1 MTLSINSELT
11 GGTTD
16 VGFLFTVTKPA
27 SVSDDD
33 LLIVIVGAQGILTV
47 TPPPG
52 WTTLGT
58 GSSATGNDTYLG
70 VFCHYVGEADLEPAT
85 YIFTTITNGFQL
97 GWWIGSLTPATPH
110 ANLDQAIS
118 FANRQDDTSPNTPG
132 LTTVAANTLAFAAW
146 AVNTDSAT
154 DPPAGGW
161 NTRADNVGGNG
172 VLTVS
177 SQAFPS
183 AGTSTGTPEIT
194 NVAAN
199 QETETAMIVFR
210 DGVAPA
216 NRATNIGVQV
226 EYVADAEP
234 TRLTNIG
241 AQVEYVTSDDPTRL
255 TNIGVQ
261 VEYVPEQAF
270 LVTQEVFGIE
280 YADDQAFRV
289 TAIGFQIEY
298 IEIRGKKPKDPPSHG
313 PKFISGSGPETHI
326 AHKSIPHLRI

>member
-1 MTLSINSELT
+1 MTLSINSEAT
-11 GGTTD
+11 GGESV
-16 VGFLFTVTKPA
+16 VGSFVVTKPA
-27 SVSDDD
+27 TVSDGD
-33 LLIVIVGAQGILTV
+33 LLVVIVGAQVIPTITSPRWV
-47 TPPPG
+47 Q
-52 WTTLGT
+52 LGV
-58 GSSATGNDTYLG
+58 GSSATGNDTYVG
-70 VFCHYVGEADLEPAT
+70 VFCRYVGEADDEPASYVFSVT
-85 YIFTTITNGFQL
+85 VNGQM
-97 GWWIGSLTPATPH
+97 GWWIGSLTPTTPH

-118 FANRQDDTSPNTPG
+118 FANRQDDTSPNTG
-132 LTTVAANTLAFAAW
+132 ALTTVAANTLAFAAW

-194 NVAAN
+194 NVAAS

-210 DGVAPA
+210 DGVVQA

-226 EYVADAEP
+226 EYVA
-234 TRLTNIG
+234 
-241 AQVEYVTSDDPTRL
+241 SDDPTRL

-270 LVTQEVFGIE
+270 LVTQEAFGVE
-280 YADDQAFRV
+280 YEEDQSFLLTGIAFQV
-289 TAIGFQIEY
+289 EY
-298 IEIRGKKPKDPPSHG
+298 IEIKGKPPKPPRPKG
-313 PKFISGSGPETHI
+313 PQRLFSEGPDLI
-326 AHKSIPHLRI
+326 VSYPSIPHLRI

>member
-1 MTLSINSELT
+1 MTLSINSEAT
-11 GGTTD
+11 GGESV
-16 VGFLFTVTKPA
+16 VGSFVVTKPA
-27 SVSDDD
+27 TVSDGD
-33 LLIVIVGAQGILTV
+33 LLVVIVGAQVIPTITSPRWV
-47 TPPPG
+47 Q
-52 WTTLGT
+52 LGV
-58 GSSATGNDTYLG
+58 GSSATGNDTYVG
-70 VFCHYVGEADLEPAT
+70 VFCRYVGEADDEPASYVFSVT
-85 YIFTTITNGFQL
+85 VNGQM
-97 GWWIGSLTPATPH
+97 GWWIGSLTPTTPH

-118 FANRQDDTSPNTPG
+118 FANRQNDTSPNTSA

-146 AVNTDSAT
+146 AVNNDNAT

-161 NTRADNVGGNG
+161 DTRADNVGGNG

>member
-1 MTLSINSELT
+1 MTLTINSETT
-11 GGTTD
+11 GGGNITAS
-16 VGFLFTVTKPA
+16 FAVTKPA
-27 SVSDDD
+27 TVSDGD
-33 LLIVIVGAQGILTV
+33 LLVVIVGSQVVPTI

-52 WTTLGT
+52 WITLGT
-58 GSSATGNDTYLG
+58 GSSTTGNDTYLG
-70 VFCHYVGEADLEPAT
+70 VFCHYVGEADNEPAS
-85 YIFTTITNGFQL
+85 YAFMVSANGQM
-97 GWWIGSLTPATPH
+97 GWWIGSLTPSSPKAS
-110 ANLDQAIS
+110 LDQAIS
-118 FANRQDDTSPNTPG
+118 FANRQDDTSPNTG
-132 LTTVAANTLAFAAW
+132 ALTTVAANTLAFAAW
-146 AVNTDSAT
+146 SVNTDSAT

>member
-1 MTLSINSELT
+1 MTLSINSETT
-11 GGTTD
+11 GGGNV
-16 VGFLFTVTKPA
+16 VGSFVVTKPA
-27 SVSDDD
+27 TVSDGD
-33 LLIVIVGAQGILTV
+33 LLVVIIGAQVIPTI
-47 TPPPG
+47 TSPG
-52 WTTLGT
+52 WIQLGT
-58 GSSATGNDTYLG
+58 GSSATGNDTYVG
-70 VFCHYVGEADLEPAT
+70 VFCRYVGEADDEPASYT
-85 YIFTTITNGFQL
+85 FDVTVNGQM
-97 GWWIGSLTPATPH
+97 GWWIGSLTPSSQH

-118 FANRQDDTSPNTPG
+118 FANRQNDTSPNTG
-132 LTTVAANTLAFAAW
+132 ALTTVAANTLAFAAW

-194 NVAAN
+194 NVAAS

-210 DGVAPA
+210 DGAAPA

-255 TNIGVQ
+255 TNIGAQ
-261 VEYVPEQAF
+261 VEYSEKPYQR
-270 LVTQEVFGIE
+270 VTQEVFGIE
-280 YADDQAFRV
+280 YVDDQAFRV
-289 TAIGFQIEY
+289 TAIGFQVEY
-298 IEIRGKKPKDPPSHG
+298 IEIKGKPPKPPRPKG
-313 PKFISGSGPETHI
+313 PQRLFSEGPDLNVSYP
-326 AHKSIPHLRI
+326 SIPHLRI